1 MRAAVIK
8 VNDWKIA
15 KINKKDFVY
24 FVLVI
29 ISSIPLL
36 HNTPVYGQNRS
47 AIPNPSDFAIGI
59 YSLGR
64 RVSSPADNGF
74 LELGFINKSNNE
86 TGILLSAVL
95 CSASCDE
102 EKKKGEN
109 LKQLFGYPRG
119 SRGGDFARL
128 NYIWVSSEKEPVI
141 SGTCELSSNGMRI
154 AKHSYENLRVAIKIP
169 SSLGRYKLS
178 IHFDNRNLENIACTN
193 SDFYDD
199 EYSFFQADTEQIID
213 IN

>member
-1 MRAAVIK
+1 MIK

-74 LELGFINKSNNE
+74 LELGFINKSNYE
-86 TGILLSAVL
+86 IRILLSAVL
-95 CSASCDE
+95 CSAPCDE
-102 EKKKGEN
+102 ERRKGED

-128 NYIWVSSEKEPVI
+128 NYIWVSSKKEPVI
-141 SGTCELSSNGMRI
+141 SGTCELSSNDMRI
-154 AKHSYENLRVAIKIP
+154 ANHSCENLRFAIKIP
-169 SSLGRYKLS
+169 SSPGRYKLS